1 MKHVYLLFLVFTV
14 NLLNAQT
21 EELRPTKEK
30 ALLEVI
36 VVNAD
41 KSSSE
46 GEKVSF
52 VATKTG
58 TLYGGI
64 TNAEGKFSI
73 LVPKADKYKVKY
85 KNFTEDKD
93 YKTLD
98 IPAEPELINFTFTI
112 MVKRGK
118 NFTLDHVFF
127 DTGKSSLRA
136 ESNKALD
143 ALAEFMTN
151 KKKMKIEIGGH
162 TDNVGDKTANEKL
175 SYDRANS
182 VRSYLVK
189 KGIAADRVT
198 AKGYGDSQPVDDNS
212 TPEGRQKNRR
222 TEIKVLSE

>member
-1 MKHVYLLFLVFTV
+1 MKITLSLLC
-14 NLLNAQT
+14 LLLSGFSQAQT
-21 EELRPTKEK
+21 TELKPTKEL

-52 VATKTG
+52 EATKTG
-58 TLYGGI
+58 KVYGGL

-73 LVPKADKYKVKY
+73 LVPKAEKYKVKY

-98 IPAEPELINFTFTI
+98 IPAEPELIDFTFTI
-112 MVKRGK
+112 NVRRGK
-118 NFTLDHVFF
+118 TFQLDHVFF
-127 DTGKSSLRA
+127 DTGKSTLKP
-136 ESNKALD
+136 ESNKALND
-143 ALAEFMTN
+143 LAEFMTN

-162 TDNVGDKTANEKL
+162 TDNVGDKTSNEKL
-175 SYDRANS
+175 SAERANT
-182 VRSYLVK
+182 VRTYLIK
-189 KGIAADRVT
+189 KGIAAERVN
-198 AKGYGDSQPVDDNS
+198 AKGYGDTQPVDDNA